1 MTARRIAVM
10 ATLILSATGCAT
22 TSPAQSA
29 ATRTDMY
36 ACGALDGTLSSGA
49 TFDAP
54 LTVVERERVYRY
66 EGRAQ
71 RRIPEGVSLRVR
83 AEPGLT
89 APDVHRVVA
98 CRMDR
103 GAETR
108 IGVRPRGAT
117 YEVVVLSAVPSV
129 AREIQAE
136 HAPVDG

>member
-22 TSPAQSA
+22 ASPT
-29 ATRTDMY
+29 TRADARPDVY
-36 ACGALDGTLSSGA
+36 ACGALDGTLSRGA

-117 YEVVVLSAVPSV
+117 YEVVVLSAVPAV
-129 AREIQAE
+129 ARELQAE
-136 HAPVDG
+136 HAPIDG